1 MCRGDDWLMN
11 TPDWYR
17 LTAEDVAER
26 LDTSPEGLT
35 AEQSRKRLEQYGPNR
50 LPEEKGT
57 HPAVIFIRQFASP
70 LIYILLIAAV
80 VTFFLEEYK
89 DTLVI
94 AAVLILNA
102 LIGFIQEYKAEES
115 VMALRKMVVPRA
127 RILRDGHEREV
138 NSDELVPGDVV
149 ILASG
154 VKVPADI
161 RIASSLELKVD
172 ESMLTGESLPAEK
185 TWPAIEENNLT
196 PGDQRNIAFMGSV
209 VVSGRGRGYVVET
222 ASRTVLGGIASD
234 VRGAQT
240 AKAPLLVKFHRFSN
254 RIGILILAAGVI
266 LFGIG
271 ILIGIPIKTMFTT
284 MVAAAVAAIP
294 EGLPIVLTIALAVGV
309 QRMARRNAIIRKL
322 PAVETLG
329 STTIICTDKTGT
341 LTKNEMT
348 VKVVYDGEHVF
359 DLTGSGYDTTGEIL
373 HEWVVAK
380 EEERQ
385 QLFMCFRIGLLCNE
399 SSLFEE
405 EGETKV
411 DGDPTEGALIVSAV
425 KAGLQPE
432 KERAA
437 YRQLALIPFE
447 SDRGYMATL
456 HEHGGEKLIFVKGA
470 PERILELC
478 TTCMAKDSLR
488 TQEILR
494 TSTLFATEGM
504 RVLAMAYRKAPDDLQ
519 SLAPADVEGELILA
533 GLQGMIDPPREEAV
547 EAVKGCRQAGI
558 RVVMIT
564 GDHPTTALA
573 IGRKVGI
580 AREGDGVLT
589 GRDLMQMSD
598 EELSRQIREVSVYAR
613 VAPDQKLRI
622 ARQMMDQ
629 GEIVA
634 MTGDGVND
642 APALKAAHIGI
653 AMGKKG
659 TDVAKEA
666 SDMVLLDD
674 NFATIFR
681 AVEDGRVVFENIR
694 KVVFFLIPTG
704 VAAIGSIIGALIL
717 GIPIPYLA
725 SQLLWINLV
734 TNGIQDVA
742 LAFEPGEKNILKRP
756 PFPPGAGV
764 MSPVLVQRTVIVG
777 LLVSIGIV
785 YNFVHAL
792 DSGLS
797 LEKARTVAVTTMV
810 FFQFFQA
817 WNSRSETESVF
828 RVPFFSNPFLFYGLL
843 AAFFVHLAAIYLPS
857 LQWLLQMESLNGD
870 EWLRILI
877 VSSTIVAVVEIDK
890 WLRRPRGS
898 DVA

>member
-1 MCRGDDWLMN
+1 MSSSQWYQQSVDVVAQCLN
-11 TPDWYR
+11 TS
-17 LTAEDVAER
+17 V
-26 LDTSPEGLT
+26 EGLG
-35 AEQSRKRLEQYGPNR
+35 ADDAKKRLVQYGLNR

-57 HPAVIFIRQFASP
+57 HPVVIFLRQFASP

-80 VTFFLEEYK
+80 VTFLLEEYK
-89 DTLVI
+89 DTIVI
-94 AAVLILNA
+94 AAVLTINA
-102 LIGFIQEYKAEES
+102 VVGFVQEYRAEES

-127 RILRDGHEREV
+127 RVVRDGHEMEV

-149 ILASG
+149 VLTSG
-154 VKVPADI
+154 AKVPADL
-161 RIASSLELKVD
+161 RIVSSLELKID

-185 TWPAIEENNLT
+185 ASQAIEEDNLT
-196 PGDQRNIAFMGSV
+196 PGDQRNMVFMGSV

-234 VRGAQT
+234 VREAST

-254 RIGILILAAGVI
+254 RIGILILSAGLI

-271 ILIGIPIKTMFTT
+271 ILVGIPMKTMFTT

-329 STTIICTDKTGT
+329 STTVICTDKTGT

-359 DLTGSGYDTTGEIL
+359 DITGSGYDTTGEIL
-373 HEWVVAK
+373 HEWVVAN

-385 QLFMCFRIGLLCNE
+385 QLFMCFRVGLLCNE
-399 SSLFEE
+399 SSLYEE

-411 DGDPTEGALIVSAV
+411 DGDPTEGALIVSAM
-425 KAGLQPE
+425 KAGLHPE

-447 SDRGYMATL
+447 SERGYMATL
-456 HEHGGEKLIFVKGA
+456 HEHRGDKLIFVKGA
-470 PERILELC
+470 PEKILELC
-478 TTCMAKDSLR
+478 TTCMAKDSFR
-488 TQEILR
+488 TEEILR
-494 TSTLFATEGM
+494 TSHLFATEGM
-504 RVLAMAYRKAPDDLQ
+504 RVLAMAYKKAPEGLDTLDHR
-519 SLAPADVEGELILA
+519 DVEGDLTLA

-580 AREGDGVLT
+580 AKEKDRVLT
-589 GRDLMQMSD
+589 GKDLMQMSD
-598 EELSRQIREVSVYAR
+598 EELNRQVREVSIYAR

-622 ARQMMDQ
+622 AQMMIDQ

-642 APALKAAHIGI
+642 APALKAAHIGV

-681 AVEDGRVVFENIR
+681 AVEDGRIVFENIR

-704 VAAIGSIIGALIL
+704 VAAIGSIIGALVL

-756 PFPPGAGV
+756 PFSPQEGV

-777 LLVSIGIV
+777 LLISIGVV
-785 YNFVHAL
+785 YNFVQAL
-792 DSGLS
+792 DSGFS
-797 LEKARTVAVTTMV
+797 LDKARTVAVTTMV

-817 WNSRSETESVF
+817 WNSRSETESIF

-843 AAFFVHLAAIYLPS
+843 AAFFVQLAAIYLPS
-857 LQWLLQMESLNGD
+857 LQWLLRTEPLGGD
-870 EWLRILI
+870 DWIRILF
-877 VSSTIVAVVEIDK
+877 VSVTVILVVEIDK
-890 WLRRPRGS
+890 HIRNRREGAATAPIH
-898 DVA
+898 